1 MSQDELATRTRL
13 QIERAQRAA
22 QEARER
28 VRASR
33 GGALRL
39 PPVDERQATDEAA
52 RSEFPQYYSGD

>member
-1 MSQDELATRTRL
+1 MSQDELAARTRL

-39 PPVDERQATDEAA
+39 SPAEERQAKDEPA
-52 RSEFPQYYSGD
+52 RAEFPQYFSGD